1 MKTILILGAGLSSSS
16 LIRYLL
22 QEAPKQNWQLNIV
35 DQNKEIIEQKINGSP
50 HASAIVLNALDP
62 LERKPLIEKSDLV
75 ISMLPAKFHPS
86 VAEDCIALK
95 KDLITPSYVS
105 DEMRAL
111 DQQAK
116 DAGILIMNE
125 IGVDPGIDHMSA
137 MRVIDHIRE
146 KGGKMHIFESF
157 TGGLVAPE
165 SDDNPWNYKFT
176 WNPRNVVLAGQ
187 GGAAQFIQEGKYKYI
202 PYTKLFR
209 RTEIIDIEGYG
220 AFEGYANR
228 NSLAYREVYGLEEI
242 PTIYRGTL
250 RRKGFSRAWD
260 VFVQLGATD
269 DSYKM
274 KGSEEMTPRDFI
286 NAFLPYNEN
295 DSVELKLRHY
305 LKIDLDDNL
314 WDKLVWLG
322 IFDNTKKIGL
332 KDASPAQLLQKI
344 LEDKWSLSPEDKDMI
359 VMYHKFVY
367 WLNDEFHEIISE
379 MVSIGENQ
387 KYTSMSN
394 TVGIPMGICAKM
406 MLNNQIKRTGVIVPI
421 YKDVYEPI
429 LNELEEHDIRFNEKE
444 IHPPRL
450 YNEEATWR

>member
-1 MKTILILGAGLSSSS
+1 MKNILILGAGLSTSS

-22 QEAPKQNWQLNIV
+22 QNAESHDWHLNIV
-35 DQNKEIIEQKINGSP
+35 DQDINQVKKKIGDSNRATAMSF
-50 HASAIVLNALDP
+50 NALDP
-62 LERKPLIEKSDLV
+62 EQRRHEIEKADLV
-75 ISMLPAKFHPS
+75 VSMLPARFHVD
-86 VAEDCIALK
+86 VAKDCVDMK
-95 KDLITPSYVS
+95 KNLITPSYVS
-105 DEMRAL
+105 PEMKEL
-111 DQQAK
+111 DQAAK

-137 MRVIDHIRE
+137 MRVIDHIRSI
-146 KGGKMHIFESF
+146 GGDMHIFESF

-209 RTEIIDIEGYG
+209 RTEIIDIEDYG
-220 AFEGYANR
+220 LFEGYANR
-228 NSLAYREVYGLEEI
+228 NSLSYRETYGIENI

-269 DSYKM
+269 DTYTLE
-274 KGSEEMTPRDFI
+274 GSEEMTNRDFI
-286 NAFLPYNEN
+286 NTFLPYNEN

-305 LKIDLDDNL
+305 LKIDLDDTL

-322 IFDNTKKIGL
+322 IFDNKKKIGL
-332 KDASPAQLLQKI
+332 KNATPAQMLQKI
-344 LEDKWSLSPEDKDMI
+344 LEDKWSLKPEDKDMI

-367 WLNDEFHEIISE
+367 KKDGEFHEITSE
-379 MVSIGENQ
+379 MVNIGEDQ
-387 KYTSMSN
+387 TFTSMSN
-394 TVGIPMGICAKM
+394 TVGIPMGICIKM
-406 MLNNQIKRTGVIVPI
+406 MLNDQIALKGVHVPI
-421 YKDVYEPI
+421 AKEVYNPI
-429 LNELEEHDIRFNEKE
+429 LDELESYDIKFKE
-444 IHPPRL
+444 RDVNPPRL
-450 YNEEATWR
+450 YNEDQSWR

>member
-1 MKTILILGAGLSSSS
+1 MKTILLLGAGLSTSS

-22 QEAPKQNWQLNIV
+22 QNAEQHQWHIRVV
-35 DQNKEIIEQKINGSP
+35 DQDIEMVKKKLNNSP
-50 HASAIVLNALDP
+50 HATALSFNALDP
-62 LERKPLIEKSDLV
+62 EQRKPEIEKADLV
-75 ISMLPAKFHPS
+75 ISMLPARFHTE

-105 DEMRAL
+105 KEMKEL
-111 DQQAK
+111 DQKAK
-116 DAGILIMNE
+116 EAGILIMNE

-137 MRVIDHIRE
+137 MRVIDQIRDE
-146 KGGKMHIFESF
+146 GGEMHIFESF

-202 PYTKLFR
+202 PYNKLFR
-209 RTEIIDIEGYG
+209 RTEIINIEGYG
-220 AFEGYANR
+220 LFEGYANR
-228 NSLAYREVYGLEEI
+228 NSLAYRSIYGLDNI

-260 VFVQLGATD
+260 VFVQLGLTD
-269 DSYKM
+269 DSYVLE
-274 KGSEEMTPRDFI
+274 GSEDMTNRDFI
-286 NAFLPYNEN
+286 NSFLPYNEN

-305 LKIDLDDNL
+305 LKIDLDDSL

-332 KDASPAQLLQKI
+332 KNATPAQMLQKI
-344 LEDKWSLSPEDKDMI
+344 LEEKWTLRPEDKDMI

-367 WLNDEFHEIISE
+367 KKEGAFHEITSE
-379 MVSIGENQ
+379 MVNIGEDQ
-387 KYTSMSN
+387 TFTSMSN
-394 TVGIPMGICAKM
+394 TVGIPVGICAKM
-406 MLNNQIKRTGVIVPI
+406 MLNGTITIKGVHVPI
-421 YKDVYEPI
+421 LPEIYNPI
-429 LNELEEHDIRFNEKE
+429 LEELEAHNISFKEKT
-444 IHPPRL
+444 INPPRL
-450 YNEEATWR
+450 YNVEQAWN

>member
-1 MKTILILGAGLSSSS
+1 MKNILILGAGLSTSS

-22 QEAPKQNWQLNIV
+22 QNAAEQDWHLHIV
-35 DQNKEIIEQKINGSP
+35 DQDIRIVEAKIQGSP
-50 HASAIVLNALDP
+50 NATAYSFNAIDP
-62 LERKPLIEKSDLV
+62 IERRPYIEKADLV
-75 ISMLPAKFHPS
+75 ISMLPAKFHPG
-86 VAEDCIALK
+86 VARDCIDLK

-105 DEMRAL
+105 EEVRVMHDEAE
-111 DQQAK
+111 K
-116 DAGILIMNE
+116 AGILIMNE

-137 MRVIDHIRE
+137 MRVLDHIRE
-146 KGGKMHIFESF
+146 NNGEMHIFESF
-157 TGGLVAPE
+157 TGGLIAPE

-220 AFEGYANR
+220 LFEGYANR
-228 NSLAYREVYGLEEI
+228 NSLAYRSVYNLDDI

-269 DSYKM
+269 DSYIM
-274 KGSEEMTPRDFI
+274 EGSEHMSYRDFI
-286 NAFLPYNEN
+286 NSFLPYNEN

-305 LKIDLDDNL
+305 MKIDLDDEL

-322 IFDNTKKIGL
+322 IFDDTKMVGL
-332 KDASPAQLLQKI
+332 KNATPAQILQKI
-344 LEDKWSLSPEDKDMI
+344 LEDKWSLKEDDKDMI

-367 WLNDEFHEIISE
+367 KIAGEFKEITSQ
-379 MVSIGENQ
+379 MVSIGEDR
-387 KYTSMSN
+387 TFTAMSN

-406 MLNNQIKRTGVIVPI
+406 MLQNKIKLKGVRVPI
-421 YKDVYEPI
+421 YKEVYDPI
-429 LNELEEHDIRFNEKE
+429 LNELEQFNITFKEKSIE
-444 IHPPRL
+444 PPRL
-450 YNEEATWR
+450 YNADLAWQ